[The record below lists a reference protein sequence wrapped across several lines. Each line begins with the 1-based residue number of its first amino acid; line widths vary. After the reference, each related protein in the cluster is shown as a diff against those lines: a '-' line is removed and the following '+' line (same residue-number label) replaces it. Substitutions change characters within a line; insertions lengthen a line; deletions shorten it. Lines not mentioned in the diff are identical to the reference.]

1 MSQDDWKMMTFEELT
16 GQIFHGELAIQEPIQ
31 MKNSIG
37 DKIQSISFL
46 SYLLQYH
53 NIHKENIHHILM
65 IVFSQFHQ
73 QINQMIQQ
81 NSIKPLFE
89 QVLKEWES
97 SEPQINLT
105 SLSSEGEIDLLTMAQ
120 EASESCNDTERLI
133 SHSHNVPLESKL
145 NGGSPLEREIGATTI
160 LCDKALDKLKKHHQ
174 LVDDGIDQITSF
186 PINVFIDLSMKHKSL
201 YLLMNQE
208 TDNQDIPDSI
218 HQVFMNF
225 VFITNLL
232 KKQLIH
238 QRNHI
243 LAVITQLEEQS
254 QEVKDLNLNIRVLAF
269 KGEGPIHT
277 FF

>member
-16 GQIFHGELAIQEPIQ
+16 GQIYRGELPIQEPIQ

-37 DKIQSISFL
+37 DKIQHISFL

-65 IVFSQFHQ
+65 ILFTQFHK
-73 QINQMIQQ
+73 QINQMVLQK
-81 NSIKPLFE
+81 SIKPFFE
-89 QVLKEWES
+89 QVLREWES
-97 SEPQINLT
+97 SEPQIQLT
-105 SLSSEGEIDLLTMAQ
+105 SLSSQGEIELLTMAQ

-145 NGGSPLEREIGATTI
+145 NGDSPLEREIGATTI
-160 LCDKALDKLKKHHQ
+160 LCEKTLDKLKKHHK
-174 LVDDGIDQITSF
+174 LVGNGIDQLESF

-208 TDNQDIPDSI
+208 ADNQDIPDSI
-218 HQVFMNF
+218 HQIFLNF

-243 LAVITQLEEQS
+243 LAVITQLGDQS
-254 QEVKDLNLNIRVLAF
+254 KEVKDLNHNIRVLAF
-269 KGEGPIHT
+269 KGEEPIHT